1 MQLVRTSM
9 LAVLV
14 VASACEKSS
23 EKKAPVKLS
32 PQGEVSAL
40 LIAFE
45 TSGASLERNGE
56 VLDNQKAATWLRSKA
71 SKRAAM
77 VHGAEDFIEHVA
89 DHSSQTK
96 TPYTVVLKD
105 GTRVGAN
112 AWFRAR
118 LAELRP
124 PP

>member
-1 MQLVRTSM
+1 M